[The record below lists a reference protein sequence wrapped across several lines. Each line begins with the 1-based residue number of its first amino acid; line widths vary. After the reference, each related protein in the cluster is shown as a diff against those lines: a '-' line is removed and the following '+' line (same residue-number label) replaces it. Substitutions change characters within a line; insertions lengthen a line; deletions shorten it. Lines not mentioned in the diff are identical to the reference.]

1 MRRILSQKFFVYE
14 NDEKILANMVRNKSR
29 ITPNAKKKIGLK
41 KSSYLIG
48 KDHVYNKDFPMV

>member
-29 ITPNAKKKIGLK
+29 ITPSAQKKSGLK

-48 KDHVYNKDFPMV
+48 EDHVYYKDFPMV